1 MTPEDK
7 TPTDKISE
15 GKDPDGRHG
24 LRKAIIIFAVVEAL
38 VIAAVVFYTSTR

>member
-7 TPTDKISE
+7 TPADKTSE
-15 GKDPDGRHG
+15 DKDPGGQHS

-38 VIAAVVFYTSTR
+38 VIAAVAFYTSTR